1 MNVEARLAKLGLAL
15 PKPTKPVG
23 NYQPWIL
30 SGNLLYLSGQF
41 IQIQDGKLIYTGRVG
56 AERTE
61 ADGYA
66 SGAAGLFDVL
76 AQIHAATLAA
86 STAGNTASRRGAY
99 RQRARLEQCAE
110 SVGRRIGLVSTV
122 LRECGRHTRTA
133 FTPPLLPL
141 NSTLELS

>member
-1 MNVEARLAKLGLAL
+1 MNVETRLAKLGLAL

-41 IQIQDGKLIYTGRVG
+41 PIQDGKLIYTGRVG

-66 SGAAGLFDVL
+66 AARLASLNVL
-76 AQIHAATLAA
+76 AQIHAALGGFDRLKTLLRVEGHIA
-86 STAGNTASRRGAY
+86 SAPG
-99 RQRARLEQCAE
+99 LEQCAE
-110 SVGRRIGLVSTV
+110 SVGRRIGLVCNGAARMRPT
-122 LRECGRHTRTA
+122 HTHSVHAAATA
-133 FTPPLLPL
+133 AQFDP
-141 NSTLELS
+141 